1 LANSESLPKCVA
13 QREGGAIVILKFFWK
28 FLYIVVNEKTMMNLI
43 IDEGNS
49 SIKIALFEENRC
61 KIFKKIENETVL
73 AQFLQEFSLGELKAA
88 VVASVVKDAEQR
100 FSFLNN
106 ILPEVLYLN
115 ALSPM
120 PFVNKYATPQT
131 LGIDRLALAAA
142 GVHHFPNCNVLI
154 IDAGTCITF
163 DVVTKNKEYL
173 GGAIAPGI
181 GMRLRAMHE
190 FTSKLPLIEE
200 QDYDNEEFIGNTT
213 QSCMLSGV
221 YCNVV
226 QEIEG
231 VIGLYKQR
239 FQDLEVI
246 LTGGNHFYLQKRI
259 KSRIFAS
266 SLVLVEGLN
275 AILEYQKQ
283 L

>member
-1 LANSESLPKCVA
+1 MCGAKGG
-13 QREGGAIVILKFFWK
+13 GGAIVILKFFGK

-88 VVASVVKDAEQR
+88 AVASVVKDAEQR

-120 PFVNKYATPQT
+120 PFVNKYATPKT

-190 FTSKLPLIEE
+190 FTSKLPFIEE

>member
-1 LANSESLPKCVA
+1 MY
-13 QREGGAIVILKFFWK
+13 IL
-28 FLYIVVNEKTMMNLI
+28 VNEKTMMNLI

-88 VVASVVKDAEQR
+88 AVASVVKDAEQR

-120 PFVNKYATPQT
+120 PFVNKYATPKT